1 MLITITLLSFHSIG
15 ASSSIWMT
23 CQMRTSWSWIYP
35 RGYRSSTSWT
45 KKLWSLSC
53 QCSSWETRKRVS
65 PLPYNLFLL
74 RSGSFFSFLFSNRF
88 GRAQAIAIN
97 ILCLVL
103 FDPIKIFCLPY
114 MKSTSDEEVEKL
126 LEAISRRI
134 SIFVLVESAGRDQN
148 KNRDE
153 SKSFQK
159 FFNFR
164 IH

>member
-1 MLITITLLSFHSIG
+1 MSMENRVLLS
-15 ASSSIWMT
+15 
-23 CQMRTSWSWIYP
+23 Y
-35 RGYRSSTSWT
+35 
-45 KKLWSLSC
+45 
-53 QCSSWETRKRVS
+53 
-65 PLPYNLFLL
+65 
-74 RSGSFFSFLFSNRF
+74 
-88 GRAQAIAIN
+88 

-164 IH
+164 ID